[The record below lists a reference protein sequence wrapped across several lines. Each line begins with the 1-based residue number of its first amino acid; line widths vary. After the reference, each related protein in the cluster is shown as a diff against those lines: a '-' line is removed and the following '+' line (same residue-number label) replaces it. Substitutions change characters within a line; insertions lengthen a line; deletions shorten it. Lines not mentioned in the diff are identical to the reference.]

1 MLNHE
6 RETNKPIDATPTTM
20 LKTFLT
26 TGRGW
31 ISRKGIDLVSKSL
44 IALGTWEAAKGVP
57 TDVITSETA
66 FGLAA
71 ATWLID
77 LGLSRLADKANKEL
91 PPPAK

>member
-1 MLNHE
+1 
-6 RETNKPIDATPTTM
+6 M

-26 TGRGW
+26 TWHGW
-31 ISRKGIDLVSKSL
+31 ISRKALDAASKGL
-44 IALGTWEAAKGVP
+44 LALGTWEAAKGVP
-57 TDVITSETA
+57 SDVITSETA

-77 LGLSRLADKANKEL
+77 LGLSRLADTANKEL